1 MSMEPSQR
9 FPAFIAYFLP
19 VIGWIYVG
27 VFQRKNQFA
36 GFHLRQA
43 VGLVLF
49 LLLITVVWGLGTW
62 LLAWIP
68 YAFILGVA
76 LFTLPLT
83 AYIIGI
89 IIWIIGMVNALRGRE
104 AFLPIIGLVSS
115 RLPL

>member
-1 MSMEPSQR
+1 MERSQC

-36 GFHLRQA
+36 IFHMRQS

-49 LLLITVVWGLGTW
+49 LILITVIWGMATW

-68 YAFILGVA
+68 YAFIVGVA
-76 LFTLPLT
+76 LFTLPVT
-83 AYIIGI
+83 AYIFGGVV
-89 IIWIIGMVNALRGRE
+89 WIVGMVNALRCRE
-104 AFLPIIGLVSS
+104 APLPIIGMYSY
-115 RLPL
+115 RLPI

>member
-1 MSMEPSQR
+1 MDRSQR

-19 VIGWIYVG
+19 VIGWIYLG

-36 GFHLRQA
+36 IFHLRQA

-49 LLLITVVWGLGTW
+49 LTLITLVWGVAAW

-68 YAFILGVA
+68 YAFIAGIA

-83 AYIIGI
+83 AYVFGVIV
-89 IIWIIGMVNALRGRE
+89 WILGMVNALRERE
-104 AFLPIIGLVSS
+104 APLPIIGMYSN
-115 RLPL
+115 RLPI